1 MSRLKFPQFC
11 DIITTNTERKEK
23 LMNKKE
29 LSDLKKNFSPECGYF
44 TFNQVL
50 RAFIDSDKNVIYK
63 AHSLMGVLP
72 PDEQELL
79 TDTLRKGM
87 GGTLGKNL
95 IEYNFPNAAYEE
107 GKPQAILYDALK
119 GKFLEEKSTEAFLKN
134 ITENIKYT
142 STFAVIAAHCTY
154 TLFRRDKNDEKSDVS
169 NDYNFILTVFCPV
182 ELGEDVLVYDED
194 ANNICV
200 IPKKSRSLSKTPTD
214 AFLFPVLTG
223 GDPNINAVLCYS
235 SKPKEPNTSLVENV
249 LGCEP
254 TFTAVGEKE
263 VFCKVLE
270 DVMGDDLDYTIIT
283 KVNEKISEE
292 IKEHRFDEKPA
303 TIDDIKL
310 RDILHDSGVSDERL
324 EKVHKTFTETVG
336 KKPLTASNLISP
348 KTVIATPDITVN
360 ISKNATEKVRT
371 SLIGGR
377 RCLVI
382 DLDDPNIIING
393 LPTTID
399 IPEPTTEQAETPVQA
414 ETKTED
420 SEEEYAF

>member
-1 MSRLKFPQFC
+1 
-11 DIITTNTERKEK
+11 
-23 LMNKKE
+23 MNKKE
-29 LSDLKKNFSPECGYF
+29 LSDLKKNFSDQCGFF

-50 RAFIDSDKNVIYK
+50 RAFIDSDKNVTYK
-63 AHSLMGVLP
+63 SHSLMGVLP
-72 PDEQELL
+72 PEEQELL
-79 TDTLRKGM
+79 TDTLRKGLS
-87 GGTLGKNL
+87 GTLGKNL

-107 GKPQAILYDALK
+107 GKPQSVLYNALK
-119 GKFLEEKSTEAFLKN
+119 SKLLDDNSVDIFLKN
-134 ITENIKYT
+134 ITENITYT

-154 TLFRRDKNDEKSDVS
+154 TLFRRDKNDEKSDVT

-194 ANNICV
+194 NNNICV
-200 IPKKSRSLSKTPTD
+200 IPKKSRSLSKAPTD

-223 GDPNINAVLCYS
+223 GDPNVNAVLCYS

-263 VFCKVLE
+263 IFGKVLE
-270 DVMGDDLDYTIIT
+270 DIVGEDLDYTIIT
-283 KVNEKISEE
+283 KVNEKIAEE
-292 IKEHRFDEKPA
+292 IKEHRFDEKPTA
-303 TIDDIKL
+303 IDDIKL
-310 RDILHDSGVSDERL
+310 KNILYDSGVKDDKL

-336 KKPLTASNLISP
+336 NKTLTASNLISP
-348 KTVIATPDITVN
+348 KTVIVTPDITVN

-399 IPEPTTEQAETPVQA
+399 IPEPTEPKNETPEVPVEA
-414 ETKTED
+414 ED
-420 SEEEYAF
+420 NEEEYAF